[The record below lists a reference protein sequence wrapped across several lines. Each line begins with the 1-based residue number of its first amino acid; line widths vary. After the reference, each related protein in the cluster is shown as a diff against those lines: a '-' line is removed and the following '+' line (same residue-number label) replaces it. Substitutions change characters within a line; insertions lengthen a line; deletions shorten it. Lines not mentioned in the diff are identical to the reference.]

1 MLSDILYIMY
11 ESDGM
16 SNMTIAMWSTMKQHS
31 SLLPS
36 IVVVV
41 DIIFSLAI
49 EGFWSNEDKLHI
61 VLDIW

>member
-16 SNMTIAMWSTMKQHS
+16 SNMTIAMSTMKQYS

-41 DIIFSLAI
+41 DIIFTLAI
-49 EGFWSNEDKLHI
+49 EGFCSNEDKLHI

>member
-11 ESDGM
+11 ESDVL
-16 SNMTIAMWSTMKQHS
+16 HS

-36 IVVVV
+36 IVVV

-49 EGFWSNEDKLHI
+49 EGFCSNEDKLHI

>member
-36 IVVVV
+36 IVVV
-41 DIIFSLAI
+41 DIVFSLAI
-49 EGFWSNEDKLHI
+49 EGFCSNEDKLHI